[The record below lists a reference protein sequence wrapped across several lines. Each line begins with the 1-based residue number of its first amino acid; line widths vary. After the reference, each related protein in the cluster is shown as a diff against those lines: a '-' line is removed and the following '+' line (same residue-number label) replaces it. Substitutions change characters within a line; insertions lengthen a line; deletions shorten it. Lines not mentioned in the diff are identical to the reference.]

1 VVTDRSAPGDAAE
14 GPGEAPSA
22 KVGAAAGAPAAPGEC
37 HGAERGAGAESGA
50 EPGVR
55 AIGVAI
61 PIPDPH
67 GSYLQAKRAS
77 FGDPLAH
84 AIPTHITLLP
94 PTEVPEPE
102 LGAVELHLCEIAR
115 TERPFHIKLRGS
127 GTFRPVSPVV
137 FVALAEGIAG
147 CERLQKRI
155 LSGPLARPL
164 PFPYHPHVTIAHHLP
179 EDVMDRAF
187 KELAGYSAEF
197 DVWGFSLYEH
207 GQDGVWRP
215 QRDFVF
221 GEGGRDPGERRTA

>member
-1 VVTDRSAPGDAAE
+1 MVTDRSARDAAAA

-22 KVGAAAGAPAAPGEC
+22 
-37 HGAERGAGAESGA
+37 GAGAAGGRAAVEAPDAPGDCRGA
-50 EPGVR
+50 DRGPGVR

-67 GSYLQAKRAS
+67 GAHLQAKRAS
-77 FGDPLAH
+77 FGDPLATR
-84 AIPTHITLLP
+84 IPTHITLLP
-94 PTEVPEPE
+94 PTEVPDHA
-102 LGAVELHLCEIAR
+102 LGAIEEHLHEIAR

-137 FVALAEGIAG
+137 FVALAEGVGG
-147 CERLQKRI
+147 CERLQARI
-155 LSGPLARPL
+155 LSGPLDRPL

-179 EDVMDRAF
+179 DDVMDRAF
-187 KELAGYSAEF
+187 KELAGYSADF

-207 GQDGVWRP
+207 GEDGVWRP

-221 GEGGRDPGERRTA
+221 GEGAADPGAL